1 MVLGA
6 GSFRRLTITRS
17 RVVAEPD
24 VEVAD
29 VAEPRFTFR
38 VIVYE
43 SAKIPVFYRPKF

>member
-6 GSFRRLTITRS
+6 GSFRRLTTTRS

-24 VEVAD
+24 VVVEVAD

-43 SAKIPVFYRPKF
+43 SAKIPVFY